1 MLKKYNNNNDLEAT
15 VKKHMPLVN
24 RAAWQAKQG
33 LPASVELDDLIQSGM
48 HGLLDAA
55 RTFSPSLGR
64 PFEAY
69 ATMKIKWAIF
79 DELRRSD
86 WLTRDQRDNRRAI
99 DKATETAQQKYGRS
113 ATIEEVASE
122 MGMSPGEYQDLLSK
136 NQFAGMLHLEDLVEE
151 GQDPDDL
158 FGAADETTNPLENV
172 SRAQLARNLAGAIDA
187 LPEREKIVI
196 SLYFYEE
203 MTYRE
208 IAEVIEV
215 STPRAHQI
223 LAQALSRL
231 RVALDS

>member
-1 MLKKYNNNNDLEAT
+1 MLKSYNKNNDLEAT
-15 VKKHMPLVN
+15 VKKHMQLVN

-55 RTFSPSLGR
+55 RTFSPSMGR

-86 WLTRDQRDNRRAI
+86 WLTRDQRDARRAI
-99 DKATETAQQKYGRS
+99 DKAVDAAQHKHGRS
-113 ATIEEVASE
+113 ATDEEVAKE
-122 MGMSPGEYQDLLSK
+122 MGISTSDYQEMLGK

-151 GQDPDDL
+151 GQDPDDI
-158 FGAADETTNPLENV
+158 FGAANDADNPFENV
-172 SRAQLARNLAGAIDA
+172 SRVQLARKLAGAIDE

-231 RVALDS
+231 RVAMED